1 MEGVYLK
8 VVVTLSVL
16 ESIEAFGC
24 ERKPVP
30 ANGKWSSVG

>member
-1 MEGVYLK
+1 MG
-8 VVVTLSVL
+8 SVL